1 VTAPT
6 DWLAIDWILA
16 SVAALLAVGA
26 AGIARPHSFFLI
38 ARVLFP
44 LGAALNA
51 LIAVVA
57 VVALTVALNSGPEV
71 AVLPL
76 GLPGLPFHLRLDPLS
91 AFFLF
96 LLGGAGAGISIFASG
111 YFRKGEGT
119 APGLLCLEYH
129 LFVASMAM
137 VMLADDAYVF
147 MVMWELM
154 ALSSFFLVTANHTIP
169 DIRRAGYLYLLVAHV
184 GAIAILLA
192 FGVLQA
198 NTGDYTFA
206 NMRVQELSPFW
217 ASVAFLLALF
227 GFGAKA
233 GIVPL
238 HIWLPEAHPAAPS
251 PVSALMSG
259 VMLKTAIYGMLRIGF
274 EVLQLQLWWWGVLAL
289 VIGLVT
295 ALFGVVFSAIQSDMK
310 RLLAYSSIENI
321 GLLLVAMGL
330 AWLFSAYGMSSLA
343 ALALTAAL
351 YHALNHAYFK
361 SLLFLCTGAVLHG
374 TGERSLGKLGG
385 LLRFMPWV
393 GWMALAGALAAAGLP
408 PLNGFVSEWLL
419 LQSFLFTLGL
429 PGTFVNMLVPVV
441 AAGVALVA
449 ALGGY
454 VMVKF
459 YGVIFLGQPRE
470 PNLARSHD
478 AGRWERFGLA
488 WLALPCLLLGL
499 FPAHVIALIDPV
511 TRVLV
516 GEGAGPS
523 VAANGWVFLAPFA
536 PDRASYSPLLFLLLV
551 IASYAL
557 TFVGVRRLYHGRM
570 RNAPPWDCGYPLLNA
585 RMQDTAEGFGQPIRQ
600 VFEPFFRIERHLPSP
615 FDRQPYY
622 ELRASDHFWHW
633 FYLPIARIVEHT
645 SRLVGFLQQG
655 RIATY
660 LLYSFVTLLVMLVLV
675 FR

>member
-1 VTAPT
+1 VTS
-6 DWLAIDWILA
+6 LAQLLPIDWILA
-16 SVAALLAVGA
+16 AVALLLAVGV
-26 AGIARPHSFFLI
+26 GGLARPASLFLV

-44 LGAALNA
+44 LGAALCL
-51 LIAVVA
+51 LIAIA
-57 VVALTVALNSGPEV
+57 ALAALFSVPQV

-76 GLPGLPFHLRLDPLS
+76 GLPGLPFHLRVDPLS

-96 LLGGAGAGISIFASG
+96 LFGGATAAVSVFASG

-119 APGLLCLEYH
+119 PPGLLCLQYH
-129 LFVASMAM
+129 VFIASMAL
-137 VMLADDAYVF
+137 VILADDAYVF
-147 MVMWELM
+147 MVMWEVM

-169 DIRRAGYLYLLVAHV
+169 EIRRAGYLYLLIAHI
-184 GAIAILLA
+184 GALAILLC

-206 NMRVQELSPFW
+206 NMRAQALTPFW

-259 VMLKTAIYGMLRIGF
+259 VMLKTAIYGLLRIGF
-274 EVLQLQLWWWGVLAL
+274 EVLQLQLAWWGVLAL
-289 VIGLVT
+289 IIGLIT

-321 GLLLVAMGL
+321 GLLLIGIGL
-330 AWLFSAYGMSSLA
+330 AFLFVSYGSSALA
-343 ALALTAAL
+343 ALALTAVL
-351 YHALNHAYFK
+351 YHALNHAFFK
-361 SLLFLCTGAVLHG
+361 SLLFLGTGAVLHA
-374 TGERSLGKLGG
+374 TGERNLGKLGG
-385 LLRFMPWV
+385 LLRRMPWV
-393 GWMALAGALAAAGLP
+393 GWLALVGALAAAGLP

-429 PGTFVNMLVPVV
+429 PSTFVNMLLPVV

-459 YGVIFLGQPRE
+459 FGVIFLGQPRE
-470 PNLARSHD
+470 PSLALAHD
-478 AGRWERFGLA
+478 ADERERVGLA
-488 WLALPCLLLGL
+488 WLALGCLLLGL
-499 FPAHVIALIDPV
+499 FPAQVIALIDPV
-511 TRVLV
+511 TRILV
-516 GEGAGPS
+516 DDGVGPQ
-523 VAANGWVFLAPFA
+523 VAANGWLFLAPVA
-536 PDRASYSPLLFLLLV
+536 AERASYSPLLFLLLV
-551 IASYAL
+551 AGSFAL
-557 TFVGVRRLYHGRM
+557 TFVLVRRLYHGRV
-570 RNAPPWDCGYPLLNA
+570 RRAPPWDCGFPRLNA

-600 VFEPFFRIERHLPSP
+600 VFEPFFRIERSLPSP
-615 FDRQPYY
+615 FDAQPVYR
-622 ELRASDHFWHW
+622 LVATDHFWHW
-633 FYLPIARIVEHT
+633 MYVPIARVAEAA
-645 SRLVGFLQQG
+645 SRVVGLLQQG
-655 RIATY
+655 RISTY
-660 LLYSFVTLLVMLVLV
+660 LIFSFVTLLAMLVLV

>member
-1 VTAPT
+1 MT
-6 DWLAIDWILA
+6 DFVQLLPIDWILA
-16 SVAALLAVGA
+16 AVALLLTVGA
-26 AGIARPHSFFLI
+26 AGIVRPHSFFVV

-44 LGAALNA
+44 LGAAFSL
-51 LIAVVA
+51 LIAVA
-57 VVALTVALNSGPEV
+57 ALAALFSVPQV

-76 GLPGLPFHLRLDPLS
+76 GLPGLPFHLRLDALS

-96 LLGGAGAGISIFASG
+96 LFGGATAGISIFASG
-111 YFRKGEGT
+111 YFRRGEGT
-119 APGLLCLEYH
+119 PPGLMCLQYH
-129 LFVASMAM
+129 VFVASMALI
-137 VMLADDAYVF
+137 MLADDAYVF
-147 MVMWELM
+147 MVMWEVM
-154 ALSSFFLVTANHTIP
+154 ALSSFFLVTSNHTIP
-169 DIRRAGYLYLLVAHV
+169 EIRRAGYLYLLIAHV
-184 GAIAILLA
+184 GALAILLC

-206 NMRVQELSPFW
+206 NMRAQQLTPFW
-217 ASVAFLLALF
+217 ASAAFLLALV

-259 VMLKTAIYGMLRIGF
+259 VMLKTAIYGLLRIGF

-289 VIGLVT
+289 IIGLIT

-330 AWLFSAYGMSSLA
+330 AMLFTAYGMAALA
-343 ALALTAAL
+343 ALALTAML

-385 LLRFMPWV
+385 LLRYMPWV
-393 GWMALAGALAAAGLP
+393 GWLALAGALAAAGLP

-429 PGTFVNMLVPVV
+429 PGTFVNMLVPVA

-478 AGRWERFGLA
+478 TGRSESVGLV
-488 WLALPCLLLGL
+488 WLAAGCVLLGL
-499 FPAHVIALIDPV
+499 LPTQVIALIDPV

-516 GEGAGPS
+516 GDGVGPT
-523 VAANGWVFLAPFA
+523 VAANGWLFLAPVA
-536 PDRASYSPLLFLLLV
+536 SERASYSPLLFLLLV
-551 IASYAL
+551 TASFAL
-557 TFVGVRRLYHGRM
+557 AFVLVRRLYHGRV
-570 RNAPPWDCGYPLLNA
+570 RRAPAWDCGFPLLNS

-600 VFEPFFRIERHLPSP
+600 VFEPFFRIERELPSP
-615 FDRQPYY
+615 FDAQPAYR
-622 ELRASDHFWHW
+622 LVATDHFWQW
-633 FYLPIARIVEHT
+633 LYVPIAHIVEKA
-645 SRLVGFLQQG
+645 SRLVGLLQQG
-655 RIATY
+655 RITTY